1 MLGSIKAYSNAVECR
16 TLDCVP
22 YPYQW
27 VMIRSSP
34 VIKLPDGPCL
44 GLNLTWVTIFITLID
59 YTDKRQDGSTSTDKE
74 SSSNRSRPD
83 GSRYRVS
90 HPNPAPSVS

>member
-1 MLGSIKAYSNAVECR
+1 MQDIGLCPISISV
-16 TLDCVP
+16 
-22 YPYQW
+22 
-27 VMIRSSP
+27 VMCTSP

-44 GLNLTWVTIFITLID
+44 GLNLIWVTVFITLIN
-59 YTDKRQDGSTSTDKE
+59 YTDKRQDGSTSTDQE

-90 HPNPAPSVS
+90 HSTLESSRS